1 MWRPRRRNS
10 SPSEPPARPVTAGAQ
25 ATPLPAPPSMA
36 PPSPLP
42 AGPRLKRVVIK
53 LGTGVLTS
61 GIGQLNTARIAD
73 VCEQI
78 ATLRAQGTEVI
89 VVSSGAVGLGMGRL
103 GLKKRPSDVA
113 KKQACA
119 AIGQSLLMQ
128 TWQRGFE
135 PHHLTVAQ
143 VLLTHDDLRVR
154 SRYLA
159 VAASLQ
165 EMLDYGTITVINEN
179 DTVSAAEIKF
189 GDNDTLSAMVA
200 SLARAQ
206 YLVILSTAPG
216 LIDMKG
222 TGEIVPVV
230 ENITASIEAMA
241 GGTTSETAVGG
252 IVSKISAARIA
263 TKSGCGV
270 FIASG
275 AEPAI
280 LTKIFSGHSPGTFF
294 VPSGLPMESKKRWLA
309 YFQRPEGTIQVNER
323 AVPVLREQ
331 GRSLLAI
338 GVTGVRGAFDAGD
351 IVDIVDPEGRVFARG
366 IAAFGDSEVKSA
378 AGKSSEQLK
387 PLFPGRKRLEVV
399 HRNDLV
405 VL

>member
-1 MWRPRRRNS
+1 M
-10 SPSEPPARPVTAGAQ
+10 
-25 ATPLPAPPSMA
+25 LPAFRSA
-36 PPSPLP
+36 P
-42 AGPRLKRVVIK
+42 KRVVIK

-61 GIGQLNTARIAD
+61 GIGQLNTERIAA
-73 VCEQI
+73 VCAQI
-78 ATLRAQGTEVI
+78 AALRASGAEVI

-103 GLKKRPSDVA
+103 GLQKKPKEVS

-119 AIGQSLLMQ
+119 AVGQSLLMQ
-128 TWQRGFE
+128 TWQRGFDR
-135 PHHLTVAQ
+135 HGITVAQ

-154 SRYLA
+154 SRYLG
-159 VAASLQ
+159 VKETLQ
-165 EMLDYGTITVINEN
+165 QLIDYNTIPIINEN

-200 SLARAQ
+200 SLTGAQ

-222 TGEIVPVV
+222 TGEIVPIV
-230 ENITASIEAMA
+230 EKITAEIEAMA
-241 GGTTSETAVGG
+241 GGTTSETATGG
-252 IVSKISAARIA
+252 MISKISAAKLA
-263 TKSGCGV
+263 TKAGCGV

-275 AEPAI
+275 AESEI
-280 LTKIFSGHSPGTFF
+280 LPKLFSGRGPGTFF

-309 YFQRPEGTIQVNER
+309 YFQRPTGTIFVNAC

-338 GVTGVRGAFDAGD
+338 GVTSSRGEFAPGDVVNIAFEGD
-351 IVDIVDPEGRVFARG
+351 GEARPFARG
-366 IAAFGDSEVKSA
+366 KTAFGSDEIPA
-378 AGKSSEQLK
+378 IAGKNSDDLR
-387 PLFPGRKRLEVV
+387 PLYPSRKRLEVV